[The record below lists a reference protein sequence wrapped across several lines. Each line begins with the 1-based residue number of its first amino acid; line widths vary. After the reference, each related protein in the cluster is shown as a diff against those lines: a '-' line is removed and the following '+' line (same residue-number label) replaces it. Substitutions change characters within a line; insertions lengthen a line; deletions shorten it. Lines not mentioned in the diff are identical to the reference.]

1 MSGEAPHDAE
11 RIKALKS
18 LPYAGLAARRSL
30 KGRGGIPI
38 RARTQVPRRPVK
50 AIGTEREFMP
60 WSNQSGGGGP
70 WGGGGGN
77 SGGPWG
83 QGPRGTGGGPQGT
96 PPDLEAILR
105 RGQDRLK
112 RALPGGGGGGFAI
125 GILIIAVLVVFWAFK
140 SIYTVQ
146 PDELGQELFLG
157 KPKTTVEE
165 PGLHF
170 MWWPI
175 EQVEIVQTQ
184 QIREAIGSFSNS
196 TNDESQMLSG
206 DQNIIDVDFTVIW
219 RVTDPKKFL
228 FNIDDPEQMVR
239 SVAESAMREF
249 VGRTPDE
256 EVRTGGRQKLEE
268 SVQKV
273 TQTTLDAYNAGISV
287 VGVQLEKADPPAEV
301 ADAFEEVQRAQ
312 QDQDRF
318 QREADAYANKKLGD
332 ARGEASRL
340 REEAQGYKQ
349 SVIAQ
354 AQGEAA
360 RFVSVFNEYKKAE
373 DVTRKR
379 LYLET
384 MEKVLGHS
392 NKIIIDEKNGQGIV
406 PYLPLDQLMKQSLPK
421 LPSQSVTNGQGMSK

>member
-1 MSGEAPHDAE
+1 
-11 RIKALKS
+11 
-18 LPYAGLAARRSL
+18 
-30 KGRGGIPI
+30 
-38 RARTQVPRRPVK
+38 
-50 AIGTEREFMP
+50 MP

-70 WGGGGGN
+70 WGGGGNG
-77 SGGPWG
+77 GGPWG
-83 QGPRGTGGGPQGT
+83 QGPRGPGGGGPQGS

-112 RALPGGGGGGFAI
+112 RALPGGGGSGFAI
-125 GILIIAVLVVFWAFK
+125 GILIVVVLVAFWAFK

-146 PDELGQELFLG
+146 PDELGQELVLG
-157 KPKTTVEE
+157 KAKNAVEE

-170 MWWPI
+170 MWWPV
-175 EQVEIVQTQ
+175 EQVQIVQTQ
-184 QIREAIGSFSNS
+184 QIREAIGSFSS
-196 TNDESQMLSG
+196 SSGDESQMLSG

-256 EVRTGGRQKLEE
+256 EVRTSGRQKLEDE
-268 SVQKV
+268 VQKV
-273 TQTTLDAYNAGISV
+273 TQKTLDGYLAGISV
-287 VGVQLEKADPPAEV
+287 IGVQLEKADPPAEV

-332 ARGEASRL
+332 ARGEADRL
-340 REEAQGYKQ
+340 RAEAQGYKQ
-349 SVIAQ
+349 SVTDQ

-360 RFVSVFNEYKKAE
+360 RFVSVYDEYKKAE

-384 MEKVLGHS
+384 MEKVLGRS
-392 NKIIIDEKNGQGIV
+392 NKLIMDEKSGQGVV
-406 PYLPLDQLMKQSLPK
+406 PYLPLDELMKKPLPK
-421 LPSQSVTNGQGMSK
+421 FSSSNATSGQEASK

>member
-1 MSGEAPHDAE
+1 
-11 RIKALKS
+11 
-18 LPYAGLAARRSL
+18 
-30 KGRGGIPI
+30 
-38 RARTQVPRRPVK
+38 
-50 AIGTEREFMP
+50 MP

-70 WGGGGGN
+70 WGGGNG
-77 SGGPWG
+77 GGPWG
-83 QGPRGTGGGPQGT
+83 QGPRGPGGGGPQGT

-112 RALPGGGGGGFAI
+112 RAFPGGGGGFAI
-125 GILIIAVLVVFWAFK
+125 GVLLIAALVVFWAFK

-146 PDELGQELFLG
+146 PDELGQELVLG
-157 KPKTTVEE
+157 QPKEAVAE

-175 EQVEIVQTQ
+175 EQVQIVQTQ

-196 TNDESQMLSG
+196 ANDESQMLSG

-219 RVTDPKKFL
+219 RVTDPKRFL

-256 EVRTGGRQKLEE
+256 EVRTGGRQKLEDA
-268 SVQKV
+268 VQPV
-273 TQTTLDAYNAGISV
+273 TQTTLDAYKAGISI

-332 ARGEASRL
+332 ARGEAARL
-340 REEAQGYKQ
+340 REEAEGYKK
-349 SVIAQ
+349 SAIAQ
-354 AQGEAA
+354 AQGQAA
-360 RFVSVFNEYKKAE
+360 RFVSVYDEYKKAE

-384 MEKVLGHS
+384 MEKVLGQS
-392 NKIIIDEKNGQGIV
+392 NKIILDEKNGQGVV
-406 PYLPLDQLMKQSLPK
+406 PYLPLDELMKKPLPR
-421 LPSQSVTNGQGMSK
+421 LSSSNAANGQEVSK

>member
-1 MSGEAPHDAE
+1 
-11 RIKALKS
+11 
-18 LPYAGLAARRSL
+18 
-30 KGRGGIPI
+30 
-38 RARTQVPRRPVK
+38 
-50 AIGTEREFMP
+50 
-60 WSNQSGGGGP
+60 
-70 WGGGGGN
+70 
-77 SGGPWG
+77 
-83 QGPRGTGGGPQGT
+83 
-96 PPDLEAILR
+96 
-105 RGQDRLK
+105 
-112 RALPGGGGGGFAI
+112 
-125 GILIIAVLVVFWAFK
+125 
-140 SIYTVQ
+140 
-146 PDELGQELFLG
+146 
-157 KPKTTVEE
+157 VEE

-170 MWWPI
+170 MWWPV

-184 QIREAIGSFSNS
+184 QIREAVGSFSNS
-196 TNDESQMLSG
+196 SSDESQMLSG

-219 RVTDPKKFL
+219 RVNNPKSFL

-273 TQTTLDAYNAGISV
+273 TQTTLDAYHAGISI

-318 QREADAYANKKLGD
+318 QREADAYANKRLGD
-332 ARGEASRL
+332 ARGEAARL
-340 REEAQGYKQ
+340 RAEAEGYKE

-360 RFVSVFNEYKKAE
+360 RFISVYDEYKKAE

-384 MEKVLGHS
+384 MEKVLGRS
-392 NKIIIDEKNGQGIV
+392 NKIILDEKDGQGVV
-406 PYLPLDQLMKQSLPK
+406 PYLPLDELMKKSLPK
-421 LPSQSVTNGQGMSK
+421 FSASGTTSGQEASK

>member
-1 MSGEAPHDAE
+1 M
-11 RIKALKS
+11 
-18 LPYAGLAARRSL
+18 
-30 KGRGGIPI
+30 
-38 RARTQVPRRPVK
+38 PRRPVE

-83 QGPRGTGGGPQGT
+83 QGPRGTGGGGPQGT

-112 RALPGGGGGGFAI
+112 NAFPGGGGGFAV
-125 GILIIAVLVVFWAFK
+125 GVLIVAVLVVFWAFK

-157 KPKTTVEE
+157 QPKEAVEE

-170 MWWPI
+170 MWWPL
-175 EQVEIVQTQ
+175 EHVEIVQTQ
-184 QIREAIGSFSNS
+184 QIREAIGSFSNNS
-196 TNDESQMLSG
+196 SDESQMLSG

-228 FNIDDPEQMVR
+228 FNIDDQEQMVR

-273 TQTTLDAYNAGISV
+273 TQTTLDAYQAGITI

-349 SVIAQ
+349 SVIAE

-360 RFVSVFNEYKKAE
+360 RFISVYDEYKKAE
-373 DVTRKR
+373 DVTRTR

-392 NKIIIDEKNGQGIV
+392 NKIIIDEKNGQGVV
-406 PYLPLDQLMKQSLPK
+406 PYLPLDQLMKQSLPRP
-421 LPSQSVTNGQGMSK
+421 PSQQSLTNGQGVSK

>member
-1 MSGEAPHDAE
+1 MP
-11 RIKALKS
+11 
-18 LPYAGLAARRSL
+18 RRS
-30 KGRGGIPI
+30 
-38 RARTQVPRRPVK
+38 VE

-70 WGGGGGN
+70 WGGGGNG
-77 SGGPWG
+77 GGPWG
-83 QGPRGTGGGPQGT
+83 QGPRGTGGGGPQGT

-112 RALPGGGGGGFAI
+112 SAFPGGGGSGFAI
-125 GILIIAVLVVFWAFK
+125 GILIVAVLAVFWAFK
-140 SIYTVQ
+140 SVYAVQ

-157 KPKTTVEE
+157 QPKQSVEE

-170 MWWPI
+170 MLWPL
-175 EQVEIVQTQ
+175 ETVEIVQTQ
-184 QIREAIGSFSNS
+184 QIREAIGNFSNS
-196 TNDESQMLSG
+196 TSNENQMLSG
-206 DQNIIDVDFTVIW
+206 DQNIIDVDFTVLW

-228 FNIDDPEQMVR
+228 FNIDDQEQMVR

-256 EVRTGGRQKLEE
+256 KVRTGGRQKLEE

-273 TQTTLDAYNAGISV
+273 TQTTLDAYQAGITI

-312 QDQDRF
+312 QDQDRY
-318 QREADAYANKKLGD
+318 QREADAYSNKKLGD

-340 REEAQGYKQ
+340 REEAQGYKK

-360 RFVSVFNEYKKAE
+360 RFVSVYNEYKKAE
-373 DVTRKR
+373 GVTRTR

-384 MEKVLGHS
+384 MEKVLGNS
-392 NKIIIDEKNGQGIV
+392 NKIIIDEKNGQGVV

-421 LPSQSVTNGQGMSK
+421 LPTQSLTSGQGVSK

>member
-1 MSGEAPHDAE
+1 
-11 RIKALKS
+11 
-18 LPYAGLAARRSL
+18 
-30 KGRGGIPI
+30 
-38 RARTQVPRRPVK
+38 
-50 AIGTEREFMP
+50 MP

-70 WGGGGGN
+70 WGGGGNG
-77 SGGPWG
+77 GGPWG
-83 QGPRGTGGGPQGT
+83 QGPRGPGGSGGPQGT

-112 RALPGGGGGGFAI
+112 RAFPGGGGGGGFAV
-125 GILIIAVLVVFWAFK
+125 GVLIIAVLVVFWAFK
-140 SIYTVQ
+140 SVYTVQ
-146 PDELGQELFLG
+146 PDELGQELVLG
-157 KPKTTVEE
+157 KPKAGVEE

-170 MWWPI
+170 MWWPV

-184 QIREAIGSFSNS
+184 QIREAVGSFSNS
-196 TNDESQMLSG
+196 SSDESQMLSG

-219 RVTDPKKFL
+219 RVNDPKSFL

-273 TQTTLDAYNAGISV
+273 TQTTLDAYHAGISI

-318 QREADAYANKKLGD
+318 QREADAYANKRLGD

-340 REEAQGYKQ
+340 RAEAEGYKE

-360 RFVSVFNEYKKAE
+360 RFISVYDEYKKAE

-384 MEKVLGHS
+384 MEKVLGRS
-392 NKIIIDEKNGQGIV
+392 NKIILDEKDGQGVV
-406 PYLPLDQLMKQSLPK
+406 PYLPLDELMKKPLPK
-421 LPSQSVTNGQGMSK
+421 FSASGTTSGQEASK